1 MLSNCPLCGG
11 KAGKSSFP
19 YSKKWN
25 GKQFNYCKCIACQS
39 TFIDPMPDA
48 ADFELIYSKSA
59 YHDVHY
65 SNVAFSAAQ
74 QSIARVLPGLKVG
87 LTMLDFG
94 CGNGGF
100 LVAAKEAGFVC
111 TGVEY
116 EKSAREAAS
125 TNSGCPVSSLDE
137 LIKTNAKFDVIHLG
151 DVLEHLPNPAEMII
165 LLSKLLSAE
174 GKFYIEGPLETNPS
188 VVRWAV
194 VLFASIKKMLGRDL
208 PGTTPPTHLFMTNAK
223 AQLEFFARRM
233 GYQSIAYFIYETG
246 WPYLNTGHKDH
257 GLGSVLIK
265 RPVGRVAV
273 MASYLFPVLG
283 NRFIGLFQPKSVS

>member
-1 MLSNCPLCGG
+1 M
-11 KAGKSSFP
+11 
-19 YSKKWN
+19 
-25 GKQFNYCKCIACQS
+25 
-39 TFIDPMPDA
+39 
-48 ADFELIYSKSA
+48 
-59 YHDVHY
+59 
-65 SNVAFSAAQ
+65 
-74 QSIARVLPGLKVG
+74 
-87 LTMLDFG
+87 
-94 CGNGGF
+94 
-100 LVAAKEAGFVC
+100 
-111 TGVEY
+111 
-116 EKSAREAAS
+116 
-125 TNSGCPVSSLDE
+125 
-137 LIKTNAKFDVIHLG
+137 IKTNAKFDVIHLG